1 MRFRSNK
8 WSSSCI
14 RKVVVTSDMAQ
25 AATQRH
31 CLVAISSHGFGH
43 LSQVAPVL
51 NQFVGECLPSDP
63 TMRFTL
69 RTTLPS
75 EAIAKRVVIPFDI
88 DMGSD
93 DFGMVMFNAL
103 LSNVPESLRRYEAQ
117 HADWESAVDTLA
129 QHLSDLKVDVLFADI
144 PYLTLAAAARVGI
157 PSVAMCSLN
166 WADILEQSVA
176 EDPTALATAGLSRC
190 GFEAIL
196 QTMREAYA
204 SASVFLQPEPSMAMF
219 GLPNLRRIAP
229 VSEAVANPRRQSLV
243 QWVAQAGFKDAAQG
257 WFVLVSMGGIPTTLK
272 PEQWPTH
279 CLGRPLFYLVTPDLA
294 GQHPHAVSM
303 QAHGIQA
310 HGMQVP
316 VPSYQVLIAASDVV
330 LSKPGYGTFVE
341 ACVAGTPVLYVARPA
356 WPESAALNQWI
367 NRVGH
372 ARQIDAQQ
380 LATGNFE
387 APLCELLAQ
396 GRSKPLESSGAASA
410 ATAIRELCP

>member
-1 MRFRSNK
+1 MLP
-8 WSSSCI
+8 
-14 RKVVVTSDMAQ
+14 
-25 AATQRH
+25 AATKRH

-51 NQFVGECLPSDP
+51 NQFAGECLPSDP

-69 RTTLPS
+69 RTTLPP

-88 DMGSD
+88 DLGSD

-103 LSNVPESLRRYEAQ
+103 QSNVPESLRRYKAQ
-117 HADWESAVDTLA
+117 HADWESAVDALA

-176 EDPTALATAGLSRC
+176 EDPTALATAGLSRR

-204 SASVFLQPEPSMAMF
+204 SASVFLQPEPSMAMS
-219 GLPNLRRIAP
+219 GLSNLRRIEP
-229 VSEAVANPRRQSLV
+229 VSEPAANLGRESLV

-294 GQHPHAVSM
+294 GQHPHAVTM
-303 QAHGIQA
+303 QA

-367 NRVGH
+367 DRVGH

-396 GRSKPLESSGAASA
+396 GRSKPLKSSGAAMA

>member
-1 MRFRSNK
+1 
-8 WSSSCI
+8 
-14 RKVVVTSDMAQ
+14 
-25 AATQRH
+25 
-31 CLVAISSHGFGH
+31 
-43 LSQVAPVL
+43 
-51 NQFVGECLPSDP
+51 
-63 TMRFTL
+63 MRFTL
-69 RTTLPS
+69 RTTLPP

-103 LSNVPESLRRYEAQ
+103 HSNVPESLRCYEAQ
-117 HADWESAVDTLA
+117 HADWESAVDALA
-129 QHLSDLKVDVLFADI
+129 QHLSDLKVDVLFADV

-166 WADILEQSVA
+166 WADVLEQSVA
-176 EDPTALATAGLSRC
+176 QDPSALATAGLSRR
-190 GFEAIL
+190 GLEAIL

-204 SASVFLQPEPSMAMF
+204 SASVFLQPEPSMAMS
-219 GLPNLRRIAP
+219 GLSNLRRIEP
-229 VSEAVANPRRQSLV
+229 VSEPAANLGRESLV
-243 QWVAQAGFKDAAQG
+243 QWVAQAGFKDAEQG

-279 CLGRPLFYLVTPDLA
+279 CLGRPLFYLVTPDLT
-294 GQHPHAVSM
+294 GQHPHAVTM
-303 QAHGIQA
+303 QA

-341 ACVAGTPVLYVARPA
+341 ACVAGTPVLYVARPE

-367 NRVGH
+367 DRVGH